1 MTRSDALRVSE
12 MHFKQHG
19 VRGLMGALDCWHW
32 IWKNSPVGWQGQLQ
46 GKEGHPTMVL
56 EALADC
62 SLWIWSAV
70 FGYPGTMNDINIWEC
85 ITILK
90 ALRLGSRPPVARNWC
105 LGFCAWRAERPLSA
119 QPPSAP
125 QLQQLTL
132 TIAAEPWCRGKT
144 R

>member
-1 MTRSDALRVSE
+1 VYVRKCDGPKRCSRNEVYLRQMTRSDALRVSE

-19 VRGLMGALDCWHW
+19 VRGLLGALDCWHW
-32 IWKNSPVGWQGQLQ
+32 IWKNCPVGWQGQLQ

-56 EALADC
+56 EALADY

-90 ALRLGSRPPVARNWC
+90 AYG
-105 LGFCAWRAERPLSA
+105 
-119 QPPSAP
+119 
-125 QLQQLTL
+125 
-132 TIAAEPWCRGKT
+132 
-144 R
+144 